1 MSKLRTWQR
10 DALRAAEAAERG
22 VIQAIMGAG
31 KSVVI
36 AELAAR
42 EMRQG
47 HHVVVTVPTQELVR
61 QLARSISAWTGQVVG
76 TWYAESRDLWPCTV
90 VCQPSIETYEAAWR
104 DKYDAPERFW
114 IADECHRTECDT
126 VLAWS
131 APDRRIGLTATP
143 WRAEMSRT
151 ISLFDEV
158 VYEYGAD
165 RAHEDGHIV
174 KPTLCHPE
182 PGDVD
187 DQVCAW
193 IERMRRHGGG
203 VVNASSIR
211 DARDFAARL
220 DAICVHSESEHDAD
234 MARAVIRDGGVV
246 VYVDML
252 AEGFDCPEIMWMALR
267 RPVGSRVRFAQEV
280 GRGLRAAPGK
290 TTCHMLDVWDLW
302 GTHSMDWRAAL
313 GETDSAVVPAL
324 QLDMVVEQVAWKPLE
339 ERMPPEVLG
348 PLRGWIRH
356 ERVQAMFEGRV
367 AGKEIK
373 SRSWRSDPCSRRQLL
388 YLDQVMC
395 RLNPAGLDP
404 DVVRRVRMA
413 RAALVDS
420 LGRDAADLAGALRK
434 GDASDLIDVV
444 RGLGV

>member
-1 MSKLRTWQR
+1 
-10 DALRAAEAAERG
+10 
-22 VIQAIMGAG
+22 
-31 KSVVI
+31 
-36 AELAAR
+36 
-42 EMRQG
+42 
-47 HHVVVTVPTQELVR
+47 
-61 QLARSISAWTGQVVG
+61 
-76 TWYAESRDLWPCTV
+76 
-90 VCQPSIETYEAAWR
+90 
-104 DKYDAPERFW
+104 
-114 IADECHRTECDT
+114 
-126 VLAWS
+126 
-131 APDRRIGLTATP
+131 
-143 WRAEMSRT
+143 
-151 ISLFDEV
+151 
-158 VYEYGAD
+158 
-165 RAHEDGHIV
+165 
-174 KPTLCHPE
+174 
-182 PGDVD
+182 
-187 DQVCAW
+187 
-193 IERMRRHGGG
+193 
-203 VVNASSIR
+203 
-211 DARDFAARL
+211 
-220 DAICVHSESEHDAD
+220 